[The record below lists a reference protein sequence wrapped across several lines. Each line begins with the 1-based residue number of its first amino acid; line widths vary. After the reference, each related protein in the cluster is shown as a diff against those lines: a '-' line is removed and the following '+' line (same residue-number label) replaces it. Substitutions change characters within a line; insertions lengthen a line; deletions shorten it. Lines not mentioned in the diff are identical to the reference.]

1 MSIGSHSPNPAP
13 APKPAGDLTSFALAG
28 GLGMAPDSK
37 RPVRSSAYQLPEVL
51 CARYHLEALLGAGGM
66 GVIYRARDLL
76 HAQFG
81 EPDPYVAIKLM
92 CDDLSEAPDADLLLY
107 SEFALTRHLRHP
119 NVIRVDAFEVDPASR
134 RAFITQELMRGK
146 TLEALLCEQP
156 TGVAPY
162 ELADIAIPLLD
173 ALAYSHERGVVH
185 GDLKPG
191 NLMLTDG
198 GPRLFDFGLG
208 QSTQGALS
216 KLPRL
221 SEERF
226 KAWTPRY
233 AAPELLEE
241 GGVRSTRT
249 DVFAMGCVLFEV
261 ASGKHPFGAMLS
273 TEAHVERRWKQL
285 RAPANL
291 PVRFWPALRLALNLE
306 ADRRAI
312 TARELHEAFRTVPIG
327 KMQF

>member
-1 MSIGSHSPNPAP
+1 MSTNSDHPEQN
-13 APKPAGDLTSFALAG
+13 GDLTSFALAG
-28 GLGMAPDSK
+28 GLGIGPDS
-37 RPVRSSAYQLPEVL
+37 VSAARTSAHELPERL
-51 CARYHLEALLGAGGM
+51 CARYQLEGVLGAGGM
-66 GVIYRARDLL
+66 GVIYRARDMLC
-76 HAQFG
+76 AQFG

-92 CDDLSEAPDADLLLY
+92 GDDLSEAPDADVLLY

-119 NVIRVDAFEVDPASR
+119 NVVKVDTFDVDPASR
-134 RAFITQELMRGK
+134 RAFFTQELMRGK

-156 TGVAPY
+156 TGLAPF
-162 ELADIAIPLLD
+162 ELQDIAVPLLD
-173 ALAYSHERGVVH
+173 ALAHCHERGVVH

-191 NLMLTDG
+191 NLMLTDD

-208 QSTQGALS
+208 QATKGALS

-221 SEERF
+221 SKERF

-241 GGVRSTRT
+241 GGMISLQT

-261 ASGKHPFGAMLS
+261 AGGKHPFGTMLS
-273 TEAHVERRWKQL
+273 TQARAERRWDQL
-285 RAPANL
+285 RAPENL
-291 PVRFWPALRLALNLE
+291 PVRFWPALRLALNLD
-306 ADRRAI
+306 ANRRTI
-312 TARELHEAFRTVPIG
+312 TAQELHDAFCTVPIG